1 MAVFSSTVYTLLN
14 DLWYIMVYCEWFREE
29 GIIST
34 MKDVLKERQKSG
46 VSVSGLPNSTVIYFE
61 VRMSKTNGY
70 VHFIDTLTI
79 TAQDEYW
86 HCLEII
92 ENWTPFV

>member
-34 MKDVLKERQKSG
+34 IKDELKEHQKIG
-46 VSVSGLPNSTVIYFE
+46 VSASALPNSTVIYFE
-61 VRMSKTNGY
+61 VRMSKTNGTHLFFLWQL
-70 VHFIDTLTI
+70 V
-79 TAQDEYW
+79 
-86 HCLEII
+86 
-92 ENWTPFV
+92 WT